1 MRKNI
6 VFLLAFMMV
15 VLSACGGPN
24 APESQSSETQSE
36 PAESGAVEAEADA
49 RPMVKVDGVV
59 YADTGYKNAMVTCG
73 TPDGEVKSTVDRSKT
88 PANDDESNFGKG
100 YAYQNWEKGYLN
112 VRTDNGW
119 TLFRDI
125 NLKEESDQIPKWVG
139 HFTAKVIQVQD
150 HALMVEATEVDEAFS
165 FKDLLTKPISLP
177 MDHLENGEGGEPT
190 GQALEGKS
198 VEVYFGGEIKNTQPE
213 SSLPI
218 SLEEVYRVSVK

>member
-36 PAESGAVEAEADA
+36 AVESGAVEAEADA

-73 TPDGEVKSTVDRSKT
+73 TPDGEIKSTVDRSKT

-100 YAYQNWEKGYLN
+100 FAYQRWEKGYLN

-125 NLKEESDQIPKWVG
+125 KLKEESDQIPKWVG

-150 HALMVEATEVDEAFS
+150 HALMVEATEVEEAFS

-218 SLEEVYRVSVK
+218 SLEEIYRISVK

>member
-6 VFLLAFMMV
+6 VFLLALMM
-15 VLSACGGPN
+15 VLSACSGPN
-24 APESQSSETQSE
+24 APESQSSEKQSE
-36 PAESGAVEAEADA
+36 VVESGAVEAETDA

-73 TPDGEVKSTVDRSKT
+73 TPDGEIKSTVDRSKT

-125 NLKEESDQIPKWVG
+125 KLKEDSDQIPKWVG
-139 HFTAKVIQVQD
+139 HFTAKVNQVED

-177 MDHLENGEGGEPT
+177 MDHLENGGGGEPA
-190 GQALEGKS
+190 GQDLEGKS

-213 SSLPI
+213 SSIPI
-218 SLEEVYRVSVK
+218 SLEEVYRISVK

>member
-6 VFLLAFMMV
+6 VFLLALMM
-15 VLSACGGPN
+15 VLSACSGP
-24 APESQSSETQSE
+24 ASPESQSLEKQSE
-36 PAESGAVEAEADA
+36 PVESGAVEAEPDS

-73 TPDGEVKSTVDRSKT
+73 TPDGEIKSTVEEGKI

-100 YAYQNWEKGYLN
+100 FAYQNWEKGYLN

-125 NLKEESDQIPKWVG
+125 KLKEESDQIPKWVG
-139 HFTAKVIQVQD
+139 HFTAKVIQVED

-177 MDHLENGEGGEPT
+177 TDHLEKDGGGEST
-190 GQALEGKS
+190 TQDLKGKS

-213 SSLPI
+213 SSIPI
-218 SLEEVYRVSVK
+218 SLEEIYRISVK

>member
-6 VFLLAFMMV
+6 VFVLAFMMV

-49 RPMVKVDGVV
+49 RPMVKVNGVV
-59 YADTGYKNAMVTCG
+59 YADTGYKNAMITCG
-73 TPDGEVKSTVDRSKT
+73 TPDGEIKSTVDEGQI

-100 YAYQNWEKGYLN
+100 YAYQRWEKGYLN

-125 NLKEESDQIPKWVG
+125 NLKEDSDQIPKWVG
-139 HFTAKVIQVQD
+139 QTN
-150 HALMVEATEVDEAFS
+150 
-165 FKDLLTKPISLP
+165 P
-177 MDHLENGEGGEPT
+177 
-190 GQALEGKS
+190 
-198 VEVYFGGEIKNTQPE
+198 
-213 SSLPI
+213 
-218 SLEEVYRVSVK
+218 